1 MIDPQVS
8 SRPNSEMRLI
18 RYADPSGTPF
28 YAAWG
33 EDGKYYK
40 AVYSESGALEVTN
53 EVADS
58 GHLLPP
64 VAPVTIFAVGI
75 NYPLHGKETG
85 SKMGQYPIIFMKS
98 PSTVAAPG
106 QDIVL
111 PRHLRSDKVDY
122 EGELAVVIGKTCKN
136 VAPENALDYV
146 LGYTIA
152 NDVSARDWQKE
163 WGGGQFCRGKTFD
176 TFCPLGPQL
185 VTPDEIP
192 DPNNLTLQTRLNGE
206 LVQDGHTRD
215 MAFKVPEIIAFLSGG
230 NTLLPGTLILTG
242 TPDGVGAAR
251 TPPRF
256 LQVGDTVEITIEG
269 IGTLSNS
276 VVEEEL

>member
-1 MIDPQVS
+1 MQ
-8 SRPNSEMRLI
+8 LI
-18 RYADPSGTPF
+18 RCADDEGIPF
-28 YAAWG
+28 YAAR
-33 EDGKYYK
+33 DGDGRYYK
-40 AVYSESGALEVTN
+40 AEFDESGSFSSSEVR
-53 EVADS
+53 VRP
-58 GHLLPP
+58 GRLLPP
-64 VAPVTIFAVGI
+64 VAPATIFAVGI

-85 SKMGQYPIIFMKS
+85 SRAGEYPIIFMKA
-98 PSTVAAPG
+98 PTTVIGPEEA
-106 QDIVL
+106 IVL

-122 EGELAVVIGKTCKN
+122 EGELAVVIGRSCKN
-136 VAPENALDYV
+136 VSPENALNYV

-192 DPNNLTLQTRLNGE
+192 DPNRLQLQTRLNGE
-206 LVQDGHTRD
+206 LMQDGNTGD
-215 MAFKVPEIIAFLSGG
+215 MAFSVAEIISFLSGG

-251 TPPRF
+251 NPPRF
-256 LQVGDTVEITIEG
+256 LQPGDRVDVTIEG
-269 IGTLSNS
+269 IGSLQNP
-276 VVEEEL
+276 VIEEAV